1 MAGSVVMPGVRLCP
15 SDDIHMQ
22 GQILCELCPGQRWN
36 RIHLLMAINLIR
48 LIPDKYINGH
58 HLRFIDF
65 HNSMDQLF
73 STILETLLHQ

>member
-36 RIHLLMAINLIR
+36 RILLIL
-48 LIPDKYINGH
+48 DKYINGH